1 MLPKVSN
8 GVCSIG
14 DSGVI
19 GDCACPPDGVEGDD
33 KDLDVCNDDDNEGV
47 SLTSP

>member
-1 MLPKVSN
+1 MLPKVSR
-8 GVCSIG
+8 GVWSIG

-19 GDCACPPDGVEGDD
+19 GECACAPDGVEGDGID
-33 KDLDVCNDDDNEGV
+33 RDVCNDDDNDGV